1 MDIKKK
7 ENEQVLSEREELIIK
22 FEKQIAIGVW
32 IQAVGQLIELVG
44 LYRLNL
50 ISDEEEPMIENQ
62 ILTGASLQTIGTF
75 LEAIGVTGEI
85 GMDSGEI
92 SLSAQK
98 LAVTGDW
105 IQGLGAILE
114 AVGGT
119 EIIKENAN
127 LFVP

>member
-7 ENEQVLSEREELIIK
+7 ENKQVLSEREELIIK
-22 FEKQIAIGVW
+22 HEKQIAIGVW
-32 IQAVGQLIELVG
+32 IQAVGQLIELMG
-44 LYRLNL
+44 LYRLYL

-75 LEAIGVTGEI
+75 LEAIGVTEEI
-85 GMDSGEI
+85 GIDSGEI